1 MKLDVNEEDN
11 TNQSNSRPN
20 DHVDEITSQND
31 DNLTRDILDAEEIA
45 SHAAEVRQMTIT
57 RQYIHHK
64 KSNQMSLIYISLS
77 TFFSHLFYR

>member
-20 DHVDEITSQND
+20 DREDEITSQND
-31 DNLTRDILDAEEIA
+31 DNLTRDILDAEDIA
-45 SHAAEVRQMTIT
+45 SQSSEVRQMTIT

-64 KSNQMSLIYISLS
+64 LIKYHSFI
-77 TFFSHLFYR
+77 FHY